1 MLLDQSTGI
10 CKLNLLERLCVKLVY
25 TLFFTNLTIETD
37 GE

>member
-1 MLLDQSTGI
+1 MVLDQLTGI
-10 CKLNLLERLCVKLVY
+10 CKRLCVKLVY